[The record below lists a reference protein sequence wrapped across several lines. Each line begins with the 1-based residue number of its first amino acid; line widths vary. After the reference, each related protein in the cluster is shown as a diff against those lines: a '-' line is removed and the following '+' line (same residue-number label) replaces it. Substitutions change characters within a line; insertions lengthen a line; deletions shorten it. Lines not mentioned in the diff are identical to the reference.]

1 MDSISVIFE
10 KYGLIIFILIILVC
24 FGCCIYKFCTEYT
37 QEQINAINRVSDERE
52 VIERIRMRQI
62 QQLQIENELIENEF
76 IENELIEIRA
86 QEQRM
91 QIINIYKVML
101 KEMVIKKPIN
111 EDVVVI
117 VNPDGRQLQLGTKI
131 ID

>member
-1 MDSISVIFE
+1 MTSISVIFE
-10 KYGLIIFILIILVC
+10 EYGLIIFILIILVC
-24 FGCCIYKFCTEYT
+24 FGLCIYKFSTEYT
-37 QEQINAINRVSDERE
+37 QEQINAINRVSDQRE
-52 VIERIRMRQI
+52 VLERIRMRQI
-62 QQLQIENELIENEF
+62 NERQIENELIE
-76 IENELIEIRA
+76 IENRA

-117 VNPDGRQLQLGTKI
+117 VNPDGQQLQLGTKI

>member
-62 QQLQIENELIENEF
+62 QQLQIENELIE
-76 IENELIEIRA
+76 IEIRA

>member
-62 QQLQIENELIENEF
+62 QQLQIENELIENE
-76 IENELIEIRA
+76 LIEIRA

>member
-1 MDSISVIFE
+1 MSAIKTIFE
-10 KYGLIIFILIILVC
+10 EYGLIMFILIILVC
-24 FGCCIYKFCTEYT
+24 FGLCIYKFCTEYT

-62 QQLQIENELIENEF
+62 NERQIENELIE
-76 IENELIEIRA
+76 IENRA

-91 QIINIYKVML
+91 QIINLYINNL
-101 KEMVIKKPIN
+101 NERVIKKPIN
-111 EDVVVI
+111 NDVVVI
-117 VNPDGRQLQLGTKI
+117 VNPDGQQLQLGTKI

>member
-1 MDSISVIFE
+1 MDYIRTIFVEFGLFIVIVIC
-10 KYGLIIFILIILVC
+10 L
-24 FGCCIYKFCTEYT
+24 FGCFYKSCKAYT
-37 QEQINAINRVSDERE
+37 REHTNAINRVSDERE

-62 QQLQIENELIENEF
+62 QQLQIENELIE
-76 IENELIEIRA
+76 IEIRA

-111 EDVVVI
+111 ENVVVI